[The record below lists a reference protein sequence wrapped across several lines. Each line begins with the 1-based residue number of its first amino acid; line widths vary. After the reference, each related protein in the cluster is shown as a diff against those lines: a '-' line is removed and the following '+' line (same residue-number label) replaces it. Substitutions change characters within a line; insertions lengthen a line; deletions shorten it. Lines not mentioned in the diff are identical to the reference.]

1 MTIMKKLVA
10 MLAVAVTLLVS
21 VGTIAVTDARCE
33 ETTVSGTVMAGST
46 TSIIKLNTPQG
57 EMLLKLDSSSDL
69 SKCKNMMPGRNVIC
83 TITYAD
89 GYWHIKSVK
98 EGTNASNA
106 TVDTKNLSTVTGKA
120 IKVDN
125 NSVLYFDTEYGQMQ
139 IKLDAATDYSK
150 CTALLPNAEY
160 TMKVAY
166 GSDSY
171 MHAVSIADGF
181 AASAYTDASKT
192 STSNVK
198 TDATVKGKID
208 KKSTNSL
215 LILNTEDG
223 QMQIKLDQY
232 NGPLRILVQDQTI
245 TVGINYGN
253 EYWHAITIN

>member
-21 VGTIAVTDARCE
+21 IGTIAVTDARCE

-69 SKCKNMMPGRNVIC
+69 SQCKNMMPGRNIIC

-89 GYWHIKSVK
+89 EYWHIKSAK
-98 EGTNASNA
+98 EGTNSTNA

-120 IKVDN
+120 IKIDN
-125 NSVLYFDTEYGQMQ
+125 NSTLYFDTEYGQMQ
-139 IKLDAATDYSK
+139 IKLDKNTDYSK
-150 CTALLPNAEY
+150 CTALLPNTEY
-160 TMKVAY
+160 TLKVAY

-181 AASAYTDASKT
+181 AASAYTEASKT

-198 TDATVKGKID
+198 TEATVKGKID